1 MNTRLFNKKPVL
13 VAEISANHNGNINTA
28 KKLISLAKK
37 NGADAIK
44 LQTFTPDGM
53 TINSKKKT
61 LKLKMEPEK

>member
-13 VAEISANHNGNINTA
+13 VAKFANHNGNINTA
-28 KKLISLAKK
+28 KKLISLAK

-53 TINSKKKT
+53 TINSKKR
-61 LKLKMEPEK
+61 L